1 MKVIYLNKETG
12 KEVHYGETLS
22 FKETK
27 DLGNGYKSESA
38 YSIPL
43 VNSTIPFLIEKGILV
58 QKEVENN
65 KEESPECKD
74 LSEYGISEK
83 IDILIAGLACLAE
96 KLDSLESNLEDYFN
110 MEDC

>member
-58 QKEVENN
+58 QKEVKNN
-65 KEESPECKD
+65 KEGSPECKD
-74 LSEYGISEK
+74 ISEYGISDK
-83 IDILIAGLACLAE
+83 IDVLIAGIACLVE
-96 KLDSLESNLEDYFN
+96 KLDSLESNLKDYFN
-110 MEDC
+110 EEDY